1 MKAGDKVKQKG
12 LPGTKVYRI
21 CSMDANTTM
30 LGKWSRCVIY
40 AIERTSTFFVMGYDE
55 FIEKF
60 ELCN

>member
-12 LPGTKVYRI
+12 VLDSKVYRI

-40 AIERTSTFFVMGYDE
+40 AIDRTSTFFVMVYDD

-60 ELCN
+60 ERV